1 MLHALVR
8 GMASGAVQPSLYQ
21 LVQGVLGQAIQ
32 GSSDTSSENPF
43 AFPYDEVLLSGNG
56 GDEGVVQVVGKGNP

>member
-1 MLHALVR
+1 
-8 GMASGAVQPSLYQ
+8 MASGAVQPSLYQ
-21 LVQGVLGQAIQ
+21 LVQGVLGQTIQ

-43 AFPYDEVLLSGNG
+43 AFPYDEVLLSGNR